1 MSEDRIV
8 ADVERF
14 VQPIVKEMELELVEV
29 QFKRASGGWILRL
42 FIDREGGV
50 TVDNCVALSRQV
62 SAYLEV
68 EDLIH
73 HAYSLEVSSPG
84 AERPL
89 KRKADF
95 VRFAGRKARIKLKD
109 PVDGQYVILGLL
121 GALKGNKLLLDVDGR
136 QIEIDLDGI
145 VRARL
150 IL

>member
-14 VQPIVKEMELELVEV
+14 AQPIVEEMALELVEV
-29 QFKRASGGWILRL
+29 QFKRESGGWILRL
-42 FIDREGGV
+42 FIDSEGGV
-50 TVDNCVALSRQV
+50 TVDNCAALSRQV

-89 KRKADF
+89 KREEDF
-95 VRFAGRKARIKLKD
+95 VRFVGRKARIKLRE
-109 PVDGQYVILGLL
+109 PADGQYVVVGLL
-121 GALKGNKLLLDVDGR
+121 GTLNENILLLDVDG
-136 QIEIDLDGI
+136 QQMEIDLDGI

-150 IL
+150 TL